1 MVKIELVTYLMVTWT
16 SSSPCGVTG
25 VCALSTGAICLQPFS
40 ALQVAKEH
48 LLHTDPSAGTRNTLG
63 ARRRWIPFTE
73 YPFCQWQAKKEK
85 KKSAN
90 KQKTKTCKS
99 YWANKHRLR
108 EALPTQAGGLTIGSL
123 NSQHQQH
130 LRYYWKWKF
139 LGPTPDQLIQTL
151 RGHAVCFLQALQVTR
166 CMPTFQKL

>member
-1 MVKIELVTYLMVTWT
+1 MPCCP
-16 SSSPCGVTG
+16 SAFSP
-25 VCALSTGAICLQPFS
+25 SQPFRWPRS
-40 ALQVAKEH
+40 IYYILIP
-48 LLHTDPSAGTRNTLG
+48 LLGPGTHWGQDGDESPSRNTPSASGKL
-63 ARRRWIPFTE
+63 
-73 YPFCQWQAKKEK
+73 KKKK

-166 CMPTFQKL
+166 CMPKFQKL